1 MRDARPDE
9 AILTQQMPMENPIMA
24 RNEAR
29 RQQKLMKKRQKD
41 KVRRKARAEM
51 VPYSMLDARKKI
63 RLARQCPPYECL
75 INASWKDKGLATILI
90 SRRQPDGNLLFGV
103 YLVDIL
109 CLGVKN
115 TFCNADFSLSRY
127 STDVVGRTYR
137 NEEPVQISK
146 ELAHQLI
153 YGAIRYARQFGFHP
167 HKDFNLSQYILDEA
181 DSIGPG
187 TDVEFGRDGK
197 PLFIT
202 GPDDDVPRILK
213 QLEATAGPGHFDY
226 LYGSDSPAP
235 HLPDTPGQTVR
246 RLT

>member
-1 MRDARPDE
+1 
-9 AILTQQMPMENPIMA
+9 MA

-137 NEEPVQISK
+137 NEEPGRSPKSWPTRSSTARFAMPGSSASTRTRISTCRSTSWMRPT
-146 ELAHQLI
+146 ASDP
-153 YGAIRYARQFGFHP
+153 ARTS
-167 HKDFNLSQYILDEA
+167 NSA
-181 DSIGPG
+181 
-187 TDVEFGRDGK
+187 
-197 PLFIT
+197 
-202 GPDDDVPRILK
+202 
-213 QLEATAGPGHFDY
+213 ATASPC
-226 LYGSDSPAP
+226 SSPAP
-235 HLPDTPGQTVR
+235 TMMCPAS
-246 RLT
+246 